1 MVGTNRNQ
9 MTINMKTLISFIVC
23 LCCATGI
30 YAQLNLYKETKQIQ
44 GEGYTYQCKVSSTIL
59 VDLYNIEQQF
69 VEKDQVNRN
78 TGKYSSIKDAYTPQ
92 LEQDSWTRS
101 KCFSIVRNAFSEEQK
116 QRLKGQLLD
125 ISLYIHPDTGK
136 VIDVMFSFTNREN
149 FAIIPISVYRKI
161 ELELKK
167 NIWFTPT
174 EHGKQFNYICRW
186 WSQMVSK

>member
-9 MTINMKTLISFIVC
+9 MTKNMKILISFIVC

-30 YAQLNLYKETKQIQ
+30 YAQSNLYKETKQIQ
-44 GEGYTYQCKVSSTIL
+44 GDEYTYQCKVSSRIL

-69 VEKDQVNRN
+69 VEKDQINRN

-116 QRLKGQLLD
+116 QKLKEQLLD

>member
-1 MVGTNRNQ
+1 M
-9 MTINMKTLISFIVC
+9 NMKTFISFIVC

-30 YAQLNLYKETKQIQ
+30 CAQSKLYEETKQIL

-69 VEKDQVNRN
+69 VEKDQINRN

-116 QRLKGQLLD
+116 QRLKGQTLV

-136 VIDVMFSFTNREN
+136 VIDVLFSFTNREN
-149 FAIIPISVYRKI
+149 FATIPISVYRKI

-174 EHGKQFNYICRW
+174 EHGKQFNYILLW
-186 WSQMVSK
+186 WEQIVIK

>member
-1 MVGTNRNQ
+1 
-9 MTINMKTLISFIVC
+9 MKSLISFIIC

-44 GEGYTYQCKVSSTIL
+44 GDGYTYQCETDGVV
-59 VDLYNIEQQF
+59 VDLYNTNQQF
-69 VEKDQVNRN
+69 VKEDQINRN
-78 TGKYSSIKDAYTPQ
+78 TGRYSSFTDSYTPQ
-92 LEQDSWTRS
+92 FESDNWTRP
-101 KCFSIVRNAFSEEQK
+101 KCYSIVRNAFSEEQK

-136 VIDVMFSFTNREN
+136 VIDVSFSFSNREN
-149 FAIIPISVYRKI
+149 FATIPISVYRKI

-174 EHGKQFNYICRW
+174 EHGKQFNYILLW
-186 WSQMVSK
+186 WEQKVSE

>member
-1 MVGTNRNQ
+1 
-9 MTINMKTLISFIVC
+9 MKSLISFIIC
-23 LCCATGI
+23 LCCTTGI
-30 YAQLNLYKETKQIQ
+30 YAQPKLYEETKQIQ
-44 GEGYTYQCKVSSTIL
+44 GDGYTYQCETDGVV
-59 VDLYNIEQQF
+59 VDLYNTNQQF
-69 VEKDQVNRN
+69 VKIEQKNRK

-116 QRLKGQLLD
+116 QRLKGQILD

-136 VIDVMFSFTNREN
+136 VIDVSFSFGNIDN
-149 FAIIPISVYRKI
+149 FSTIPISVYRKI

-167 NIWFTPT
+167 SIWFTPT

>member
-1 MVGTNRNQ
+1 M
-9 MTINMKTLISFIVC
+9 NMKTFISFIVC

-30 YAQLNLYKETKQIQ
+30 YAQSKLYEEAKQIQ
-44 GEGYTYQCKVSSTIL
+44 GDGYTYQCKVSSRIL

-69 VEKDQVNRN
+69 VEKDQINRN

-92 LEQDSWTRS
+92 FESDTWTRP
-101 KCFSIVRNAFSEEQK
+101 KCYSIVRNAFSEEQK
-116 QRLKGQLLD
+116 QRIKGQTLV

-149 FAIIPISVYRKI
+149 FATIPISVYRKI

-174 EHGKQFNYICRW
+174 EHGKQFNYILLW
-186 WSQMVSK
+186 WEQIVIKCP

>member
-1 MVGTNRNQ
+1 
-9 MTINMKTLISFIVC
+9 MKTLISFIVF

-30 YAQLNLYKETKQIQ
+30 YAQSNLYKETKQIQ
-44 GEGYTYQCKVSSTIL
+44 GDGYTYQCKVSSRIL

-92 LEQDSWTRS
+92 LEQDSWT

>member
-1 MVGTNRNQ
+1 M
-9 MTINMKTLISFIVC
+9 NMKTFISFIVC

-30 YAQLNLYKETKQIQ
+30 YAQSKLYEETKQIL

-69 VEKDQVNRN
+69 VEKDQINRN
-78 TGKYSSIKDAYTPQ
+78 TGEYSSIKDSYTPQ
-92 LEQDSWTRS
+92 FESDNWTRP
-101 KCFSIVRNAFSEEQK
+101 KCYSIVSNAFSEAEK
-116 QRLKGQLLD
+116 QRLRGVRLQ

-136 VIDVMFSFTNREN
+136 VIDVSFAFSNRDN
-149 FAIIPISVYRKI
+149 FATIPISVYRKM

-174 EHGKQFNYICRW
+174 EHGKQFNYILLW
-186 WSQMVSK
+186 WSQEVT